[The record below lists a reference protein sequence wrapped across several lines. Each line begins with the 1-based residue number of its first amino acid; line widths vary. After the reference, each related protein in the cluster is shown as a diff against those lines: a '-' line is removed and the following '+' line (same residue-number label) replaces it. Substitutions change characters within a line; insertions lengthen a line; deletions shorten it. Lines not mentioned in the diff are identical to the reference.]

1 MEETYKFEK
10 RDTLLDSGGV
20 HSFARGGWLVY
31 FLKKRNCLLKFVC
44 IVERE

>member
-10 RDTLLDSGGV
+10 RNTLLDSGGV

-31 FLKKRNCLLKFVC
+31 FFKEKILSFGVC
-44 IVERE
+44 MHC